1 MVRPQS
7 TANQARPGGLQDPR
21 TARRLLALG
30 LLFLIVGW
38 RLWNAWQAR
47 QAALAPQ
54 LPGSVESGTTA
65 DASAGDRNDSLPDP
79 TGVEDTAGPVT
90 APVGAKSEGP
100 GDRPNLASKRSNP
113 GPAGNTRLAPP
124 GQSPGAPPQP
134 GGDRNPANRPRNNNS
149 RPSPAPAPAPA
160 NTTDGPEEESQIVR
174 VRRVVDGDTLLLKD
188 GTRVR
193 MIGIDTPETK
203 KEGTPVQPF
212 GPEASEY
219 TKKFC
224 EGGTVRLVFDG
235 ERHDD
240 YGRLLAHVYLEDR
253 FLSEELIRLGLARVL
268 YRHPY
273 SDAMKDRFRAAEN
286 AAKREKKGIWSLS
299 PEKRRGGESSPEPS
313 YDF

>member
-7 TANQARPGGLQDPR
+7 PANQARLGGLHDPR
-21 TARRLLALG
+21 NTRRLLALG
-30 LLFLIVGW
+30 LFFLIVGW
-38 RLWNAWQAR
+38 RLWSAWQAR
-47 QAALAPQ
+47 QVALAPQ
-54 LPGSVESGTTA
+54 LPRTGEAVPTDIFSDVAENEALNDQNQNPTPDAGSPETAALPAGKSTES
-65 DASAGDRNDSLPDP
+65 
-79 TGVEDTAGPVT
+79 
-90 APVGAKSEGP
+90 P
-100 GDRPNLASKRSNP
+100 GDRPNLASRRNT
-113 GPAGNTRLAPP
+113 PAPNTRLAPP
-124 GQSPGAPPQP
+124 GQSPGAPPRP
-134 GGDRNPANRPRNNNS
+134 GVDRNGSNRPRNPDS
-149 RPSPAPAPAPA
+149 PRPAASPSVSDDKPS
-160 NTTDGPEEESQIVR
+160 ESQIVR

-212 GPEASEY
+212 GPEASDY
-219 TKKFC
+219 TKRFC

-235 ERHDD
+235 ERYDD

-253 FLSEELIRLGLARVL
+253 FLSEELILKGLARVL

-286 AAKREKKGIWSLS
+286 TAKREKKGIWSLS
-299 PEKRRGGESSPEPS
+299 PEKRRGGESPPDPS